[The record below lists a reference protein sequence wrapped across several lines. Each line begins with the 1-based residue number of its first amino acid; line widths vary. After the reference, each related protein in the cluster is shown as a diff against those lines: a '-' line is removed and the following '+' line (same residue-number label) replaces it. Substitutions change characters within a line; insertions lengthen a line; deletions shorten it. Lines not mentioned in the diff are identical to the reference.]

1 MNVSYKWLKNYIN
14 LDLEPEEVSKTLT
27 SIGLEI
33 DGMEEIQ
40 TIKGGLAGL
49 VVGQVLECEEHPD
62 SDHLHVTKVDLG
74 NGQEPVQI
82 VCGAAN
88 CRKGLKTIVATIGTK
103 LYDGDKEFTIKKSK
117 LRGVESNGMLCA
129 EDEIGVGNDHNGI
142 IELPEDAKVGTP
154 R

>member
-49 VVGQVLECEEHPD
+49 VSGRCWNVKSTP
-62 SDHLHVTKVDLG
+62 T
-74 NGQEPVQI
+74 
-82 VCGAAN
+82 
-88 CRKGLKTIVATIGTK
+88 ATTC
-103 LYDGDKEFTIKKSK
+103 T
-117 LRGVESNGMLCA
+117 
-129 EDEIGVGNDHNGI
+129 
-142 IELPEDAKVGTP
+142 
-154 R
+154 